1 MGMVCVRVCDVCAI
15 AVHVP
20 HAASACT
27 QRVRCEFALTRHK
40 ERVPPTSHFIGLRLH
55 VESDRCCELT
65 LHEAHHARPKTHPP
79 REKRRFALFIDV
91 TAVVA
96 PWLPSFQVA
105 NPVVCATDDELLVRG
120 AHSRRIHVRH
130 APRALDHDR
139 PPSSSGRTCY
149 CARSP

>member
-1 MGMVCVRVCDVCAI
+1 MCVRLRCMCQMPRARGRNESDARSHC
-15 AVHVP
+15 
-20 HAASACT
+20 HATKSACRHPRT
-27 QRVRCEFALTRHK
+27 SLAYDCMSKRIGVASLRSTRLI
-40 ERVPPTSHFIGLRLH
+40 RS
-55 VESDRCCELT
+55 
-65 LHEAHHARPKTHPP
+65 RPKTHPP
-79 REKRRFALFIDV
+79 REKRRCALLIDV
-91 TAVVA
+91 TALAA

-130 APRALDHDR
+130 APRALDQDR